1 MALVEAARF
10 HSLSEAQVAASV
22 LRSAGIVAA
31 IADVHYGSVFWIEQR
46 ALGGYRLS
54 VADQD
59 LADTIDILGSPPP
72 VDPIDE
78 PAAEPLPAVNRAAA
92 AALALTLGPV
102 AGWLATRR
110 GVGASL
116 SDRPGGGLWPMLII
130 AAVGGAAA
138 LAAWLAVRIGVEVLT
153 NPP

>member
-31 IADVHYGSVFWIEQR
+31 IADAHYGSVFWIEQR

-54 VADQD
+54 VADRD
-59 LADTIDILGSPPP
+59 LADTIEILGSPPP
-72 VDPIDE
+72 VEPLDE
-78 PAAEPLPAVNRAAA
+78 PAPEPLPTANRAVAVG
-92 AALALTLGPV
+92 LALTLGPV

-116 SDRPGGGLWPMLII
+116 SDRPGGGFWPMLMV
-130 AAVGGAAA
+130 AGVGGAAA
-138 LAAWLAVRIGVEVLT
+138 LAVWLVFRIGAELLT

>member
-22 LRSAGIVAA
+22 LRSAGIDAA
-31 IADVHYGSVFWIEQR
+31 IADAHYGSVFWIEQR

-92 AALALTLGPV
+92 VALALTLGPV

-116 SDRPGGGLWPMLII
+116 SGRPGGGLWPMLII

>member
-1 MALVEAARF
+1 M
-10 HSLSEAQVAASV
+10 
-22 LRSAGIVAA
+22 
-31 IADVHYGSVFWIEQR
+31 FWIEQR